1 MKLVKTTLLSALLI
15 VLTGCEVDYEEQP
28 NESISKSVVGEQ
40 VEVVPAMNDQ
50 DNIAVVSAEEPQN
63 EEDNVAFSEFEKA
76 KVVYIVDGDTV
87 DIQLEDSSG
96 GSGSADKTRIRLLL
110 INAPE
115 SKGDYENNPEAYALA
130 ASNFTKMLLLNNN
143 VWVEYDVEKTDRYG
157 RTLAYLWL
165 DEVNYEY
172 KGIQYHEKEV
182 MFNELLLKHGLAHVA
197 VYKPNVF
204 YKERFYAIEN
214 EAKESRV
221 GMWE

>member
-182 MFNELLLKHGLAHVA
+182 M
-197 VYKPNVF
+197 
-204 YKERFYAIEN
+204 
-214 EAKESRV
+214 
-221 GMWE
+221 

>member
-15 VLTGCEVDYEEQP
+15 VLTGCEVDYEIQP

-40 VEVVPAMNDQ
+40 VEVVPATNDQ
-50 DNIAVVSAEEPQN
+50 DNIAVVIAEGPQN

-96 GSGSADKTRIRLLL
+96 SADKTRIRLLL
-110 INAPE
+110 INTPE
-115 SKGDYENNPEAYALA
+115 SKGDYENKPEAYALE
-130 ASNFTKMLLLNNN
+130 ASNFTKMLLSNKN

-204 YKERFYAIEN
+204 YKERFYAIES